1 MITVAIADLAAV
13 RGDSGDVIVTYALGS
28 CVGVC
33 LYDRR
38 TRVSGMAHVMLP
50 WSKEAFKG
58 DNMRRYADTALTELI
73 GMMVSL
79 GSAKSDIYAKIAGG
93 AQMFGAVSGTFNIGE
108 RNIAAVHHIL
118 GAYDIPIVAEDVG
131 GTYARTLYLHTDTGT
146 AEVKTAARRI
156 IVL

>member
-58 DNMRRYADTALTELI
+58 DNMRR
-73 GMMVSL
+73 
-79 GSAKSDIYAKIAGG
+79 
-93 AQMFGAVSGTFNIGE
+93 
-108 RNIAAVHHIL
+108 
-118 GAYDIPIVAEDVG
+118 
-131 GTYARTLYLHTDTGT
+131 
-146 AEVKTAARRI
+146 
-156 IVL
+156 